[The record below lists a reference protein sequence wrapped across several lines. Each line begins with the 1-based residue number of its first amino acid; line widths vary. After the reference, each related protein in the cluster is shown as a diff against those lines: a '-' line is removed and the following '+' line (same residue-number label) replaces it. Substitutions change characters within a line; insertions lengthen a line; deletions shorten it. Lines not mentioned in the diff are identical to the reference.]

1 MLGAL
6 ILLVLII
13 SVIVLI
19 VKVRGQRRRIDKLE
33 NKVYE
38 KKQRILLIEVN
49 NFTESYRSPPAFG
62 ASLFFVFAGLANTKY
77 FHRVSGNS
85 EAILFC

>member
-1 MLGAL
+1 MISAL

-13 SVIVLI
+13 SVIALM

-38 KKQRILLIEVN
+38 
-49 NFTESYRSPPAFG
+49 
-62 ASLFFVFAGLANTKY
+62 
-77 FHRVSGNS
+77 
-85 EAILFC
+85 